1 MIHGHVISQGHPS
14 AAMPFAAILLL
25 TSFTALSHGLIV
37 PTSGLRRTSVAP
49 HVSRGGR
56 CECREQE
63 DSLAPSL
70 YPNIRGDLRQRP
82 VASAVAL
89 AVTGVGGAAVGV
101 IIAGPM
107 GLLLGSAIGW
117 SVGSFGDTI
126 AAAVQRRLRARM
138 RALEEELPLLREEEL
153 QEESDPR
160 LREEM
165 VRRLNGLL

>member
-1 MIHGHVISQGHPS
+1 
-14 AAMPFAAILLL
+14 
-25 TSFTALSHGLIV
+25 
-37 PTSGLRRTSVAP
+37 
-49 HVSRGGR
+49 
-56 CECREQE
+56 
-63 DSLAPSL
+63 
-70 YPNIRGDLRQRP
+70 
-82 VASAVAL
+82 
-89 AVTGVGGAAVGV
+89 
-101 IIAGPM
+101 M